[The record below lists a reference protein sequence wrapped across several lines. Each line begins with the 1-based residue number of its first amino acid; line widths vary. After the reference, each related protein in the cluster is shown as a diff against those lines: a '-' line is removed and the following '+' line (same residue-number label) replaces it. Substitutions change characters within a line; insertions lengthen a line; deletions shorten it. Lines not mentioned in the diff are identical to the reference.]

1 MQQLN
6 YRAGDQFFPIPPS
19 EQGLQTVVA
28 EPFFKVT
35 DERPKHLEG
44 ICFDRNGD
52 MWFVSMY
59 DNCICKLDMR
69 EKTITQRV
77 YVDNDVLPTAVK
89 IHKNGRLYIPCID
102 KVKKGGL
109 YSCEP
114 DGSDMQLLLKGFPI
128 DDMVF
133 DSQGGFYITHFTGTP
148 GEPNGGVYYV
158 PSDLSEIRPAI
169 KNVASA
175 NGVALSTDEKV
186 LWVSEWQGQRI
197 MRHVLS
203 GFRAGTCTVTYHCSA
218 GIAGPDSICIDEDD
232 NLYVAMSD
240 QGRVLVF
247 NRFGVPIGQILMP
260 GREEGKHLFTT
271 CPGVRPGKKEVYIAV
286 GDDLTDAGS
295 WIFRAGSFAAG
306 HSGAY
311 QFL

>member
-6 YRAGDQFFPIPPS
+6 YRVGDQFFPIPPS

-158 PSDLSEIRPAI
+158 PSDLSEIRPVI

-295 WIFRAGSFAAG
+295 WIFLSLI
-306 HSGAY
+306 HI
-311 QFL
+311 